1 MVWNQYVFE
10 ANTGFDVE
18 NESDDEF
25 NEELLE
31 QTVEDWEIEFSDELH
46 FMWNMLRTLL
56 YDAHIEHSGKF
67 CDFVEFCYIEHEEIP
82 RITWEYEEQ
91 TLWYE
96 ERLIHIWK
104 TIKRFV
110 NVGGFR
116 VEIMRDASFNNFVQY
131 TKNIMCIY

>member
-10 ANTGFDVE
+10 ANAGYDVE
-18 NESDDEF
+18 IESDDEF
-25 NEELLE
+25 NEDLYE

-82 RITWEYEEQ
+82 RINWEYEEQ

-116 VEIMRDASFNNFVQY
+116 VEIMRDASCNNFVQY

>member
-10 ANTGFDVE
+10 ANAGYDVE
-18 NESDDEF
+18 IESDDEF
-25 NEELLE
+25 NEDLYE

-82 RITWEYEEQ
+82 RINWEYEEQ

>member
-10 ANTGFDVE
+10 ANAGYDVE
-18 NESDDEF
+18 IESDDEF
-25 NEELLE
+25 NEDLYE

-82 RITWEYEEQ
+82 RINWEYEEQ

-116 VEIMRDASFNNFVQY
+116 VGIMRDASFNNFVQY

>member
-10 ANTGFDVE
+10 ANAGYDVE
-18 NESDDEF
+18 IESDDEF
-25 NEELLE
+25 NEDLYE

-104 TIKRFV
+104 TIKRFD

-116 VEIMRDASFNNFVQY
+116 VEIKRDASFNNFVQY